1 MALRDVLRGLIGNT
15 HPVYRDVT
23 FTESNVAAVLG
34 MSVEDLWRTQPHLR
48 TVVSFVARNIAQLGL
63 HSFERVS
70 EADRRRLRQ
79 DPVPQ
84 TLGRPNP
91 SMTSHELVYSLVA
104 DYKLYDVAIWLLVE
118 TTDAASGWE
127 IYPVSPSWVRRTGG
141 GTAWAPAWIEI
152 QRPGA
157 LYPTRVDAEN
167 FLLFHGWNPGNPAGW
182 SSPVDA
188 LRGVL
193 AEQIHANAYRQ
204 QVWQRGGRVGT
215 VLTRPAGTSWSD
227 AARERFAR
235 DWAAKW
241 TGIDGPKAGGT
252 PILED
257 GMDLKRIGFSAKE
270 DEWIEGAKLS
280 LSTVASV
287 YHINPT
293 MVGVLD
299 NANFSNVRE
308 FRRMLYGDSLGPD
321 LAMIEDRINTF
332 LVPRL
337 TSRED
342 VYVEFNIGEKMQ
354 GSFEEQAAVISTSVG
369 RPWMTADE
377 ARSRFNMPALGGDAE
392 ALVTPL
398 NVLVGGQASP
408 RDGVTAGGGASAA
421 LTGDD
426 LKQRVDAAAAL
437 IRSGFDP
444 AGALEAVGLDPITH
458 LGLLPVTVQKPLE
471 PTEPVDDSIV
481 DAITDAPKARK
492 SVSLTRASASGPLK
506 VKAAVREQDTAA
518 AAQVLSRFFKRQRGV
533 VLSRLG
539 AKAPEWWDAD
549 RWDDELADDL
559 YALAMTVSKEIAD
572 ETLDALGVEP
582 DAYSPERTAEFLRA
596 VAKSRAGAIN
606 STTRDKI
613 TAALAGD
620 VGDDAVTSSASGVFD
635 EAESSRAE
643 QGGTTLATTLAAFA
657 VTEVG
662 KQMGRPSTTK
672 TWIVES
678 SKPRASHA
686 SMNGETVGIEETF
699 SNGMAWPGDPAGGAD
714 EVAGCMCGVELT
726 IP

>member
-1 MALRDVLRGLIGNT
+1 MALRDLLRGLLGSSST
-15 HPVYRDVT
+15 YRDVT
-23 FTESNVAAVLG
+23 FTDSTVAAVLG
-34 MSVEDLWRTQPHLR
+34 MSVEQLWRTQPHLR

-70 EADRRRLRQ
+70 ETDRRRLRD
-79 DPVPQ
+79 DPVAQ
-84 TLGRPNP
+84 TLARPN
-91 SMTSHELVYSLVA
+91 SAMTGHELVYGLVA
-104 DYKLYDVAIWLLVE
+104 DYKLYDVAIWLIVE
-118 TTDAASGWE
+118 NADAASGWE
-127 IYPVSPSWVRRTGG
+127 IYPVSPGWVTATGG
-141 GTAWAPAWIEI
+141 GSAWAPAWIEV

-157 LYPTRVDAEN
+157 LRPTRIDAKDL
-167 FLLFHGWNPGNPAGW
+167 LLFHGWNPGNPAGW

-215 VLTRPAGTSWSD
+215 VLTRPAAPGQQWSD

-270 DEWIEGAKLS
+270 DEWVEGAKLS
-280 LSTVASV
+280 LSTVAAV

-321 LAMIEDRINTF
+321 IAMIEDRINAF

-337 TSRED
+337 TSRPG

-354 GSFEEQAAVISTSVG
+354 GSFEEQAAVISTSTG
-369 RPWMTADE
+369 RPWMTANE
-377 ARSRFNMPALGGDAE
+377 ARARFNMPALGGDADG
-392 ALVTPL
+392 LVTPL

-408 RDGVTAGGGASAA
+408 RDSGSQNRNSGTALVKSAGPVLSNDDGA
-421 LTGDD
+421 
-426 LKQRVDAAAAL
+426 
-437 IRSGFDP
+437 
-444 AGALEAVGLDPITH
+444 AV
-458 LGLLPVTVQKPLE
+458 
-471 PTEPVDDSIV
+471 S
-481 DAITDAPKARK
+481 
-492 SVSLTRASASGPLK
+492 
-506 VKAAVREQDTAA
+506 VKAEAREQDAKAA
-518 AAQVLSRFFKRQRGV
+518 AEVLSRFFKRQRGV

-539 AKAPEWWDAD
+539 AKAPEWWDED
-549 RWDDELADDL
+549 RWNDELADDL
-559 YALAMTVSKEIAD
+559 YALAMTVSEDVAA
-572 ETLDALGVEP
+572 ETLSALGLEP
-582 DAYSPERTAEFLRA
+582 DVYSTARTAAFLRA
-596 VAKSRAGAIN
+596 VAASRAGAIN
-606 STTRDKI
+606 AATRDKI
-613 TAALAGD
+613 AAALAGD
-620 VGDDAVTSSASGVFD
+620 IGDDAVTSTPAGVFD

-643 QGGTTLATTLAAFA
+643 QGGVTLATTLAAFA

-662 KQMGRPSTTK
+662 KQVNRPSTTK
-672 TWIVES
+672 TWLATS
-678 SKPRASHA
+678 SNPRASHA
-686 SMNGETVGIEETF
+686 SMNGETVGIDDLF
-699 SNGMAWPGDPAGGAD
+699 SNGMNWPGDPAGGVD
-714 EVAGCMCGVELT
+714 EVAGCLCSVEVT